1 MNSEKAKILLLV
13 EGARTDTALMERL
26 LSIYGISQRHK
37 IVSYN
42 TNLYTLYNCM
52 FEDGDPSAIDLLQHL
67 KEHERDTN
75 KKAIFDERYS
85 DIILIFDLDPHDP
98 KFSFEKIKRM
108 TEYFTE
114 SSDMGKLY
122 INYPMVEAFYHMKSI
137 PDPDYENYIVT
148 LQELKDKQYKMR
160 VNKENRDRDYSKF
173 AVNKRECDIVI
184 KQNILKAKSL
194 CKDRGSDSVF
204 NLNEVLDKQL
214 DLLQRENILAVLCT
228 CAFYIVDYNSNLI
241 N

>member
-1 MNSEKAKILLLV
+1 
-13 EGARTDTALMERL
+13 
-26 LSIYGISQRHK
+26 
-37 IVSYN
+37 
-42 TNLYTLYNCM
+42 
-52 FEDGDPSAIDLLQHL
+52 
-67 KEHERDTN
+67 
-75 KKAIFDERYS
+75 
-85 DIILIFDLDPHDP
+85 
-98 KFSFEKIKRM
+98 
-108 TEYFTE
+108 
-114 SSDMGKLY
+114 
-122 INYPMVEAFYHMKSI
+122 MVEAFYHMKSI

-194 CKDRGSDSVF
+194 CKDRGSDSVL